1 MIVINL
7 DVVMA
12 QRKMSLTELSEEIGI
27 TMANLSKLKNQRARA
42 IRFTTLN
49 SICEVL
55 DCEVGEI
62 MEYKKEEETK

>member
-12 QRKMSLTELSEEIGI
+12 QRKMSLTELSEKIGI
-27 TMANLSKLKNQRARA
+27 TMANLSKLKNQRAKA

-49 SICEVL
+49 SICEIL

-62 MEYKKEEETK
+62 IEYRKEEETK